1 MELDK
6 QLTLESTK
14 ENSTTSCQKNKYDKA
29 CRNCGHELAL
39 YCIHSESKLE
49 EILNITKK
57 EE

>member
-1 MELDK
+1 MEPDK
-6 QLTLESTK
+6 QLTSENTK
-14 ENSTTSCQKNKYDKA
+14 ENFTTTRQKNKYDKA
-29 CRNCGHELAL
+29 CRNCGSELAL

>member
-14 ENSTTSCQKNKYDKA
+14 ENTTTSRQKNKYDKA
-29 CRNCGHELAL
+29 YRNCGHELAL

>member
-6 QLTLESTK
+6 QLTSENTK
-14 ENSTTSCQKNKYDKA
+14 ENFTTTRKKIVYDKA
-29 CRNCGHELAL
+29 YRNCGHELAL

-49 EILNITKK
+49 EILNIAKK

>member
-6 QLTLESTK
+6 QLTSENTK
-14 ENSTTSCQKNKYDKA
+14 ENFTTTRKKIVYD
-29 CRNCGHELAL
+29 NCGHELAL

>member
-14 ENSTTSCQKNKYDKA
+14 EITTTSRQKNKYDKA
-29 CRNCGHELAL
+29 YRNCGSELAL

-49 EILNITKK
+49 ESLSIAKK

>member
-6 QLTLESTK
+6 HLTLESTK
-14 ENSTTSCQKNKYDKA
+14 EITTTSRQKNKYDKA
-29 CRNCGHELAL
+29 YRNCGPELAL
-39 YCIHSESKLE
+39 FCIHSESKLE

>member
-6 QLTLESTK
+6 QLTSENTK
-14 ENSTTSCQKNKYDKA
+14 ENSTTSRQKEKYDKA
-29 CRNCGHELAL
+29 YRNCASKLAL

>member
-1 MELDK
+1 MELD
-6 QLTLESTK
+6 QLLTLESTK
-14 ENSTTSCQKNKYDKA
+14 EITTTSRQKNKYDKA
-29 CRNCGHELAL
+29 YRNCGHELAL

>member
-6 QLTLESTK
+6 QLTSENTK
-14 ENSTTSCQKNKYDKA
+14 ENFTTTRKKIVYDKA
-29 CRNCGHELAL
+29 CRNCGSELAL